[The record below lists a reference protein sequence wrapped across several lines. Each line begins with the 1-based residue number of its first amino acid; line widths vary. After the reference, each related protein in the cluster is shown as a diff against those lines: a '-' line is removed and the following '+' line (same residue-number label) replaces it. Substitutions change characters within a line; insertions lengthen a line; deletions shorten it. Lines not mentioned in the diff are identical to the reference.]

1 MSLLLENNGGQMAKI
16 LSLRLNYKDKFLDYA
31 KEGKEIKK
39 SFTVGSNKFMQ
50 WQILDPKFPDKHVL
64 VKKKG
69 GEYVLNI
76 LPGAKLSVEM
86 GGNSV
91 DANYLK
97 QNNLLSLNELTLKE
111 DMKGTVSLAPD
122 WEVEFEYRTPWVVV
136 LTPEEKAIVAQY
148 ARRARPDAVARFNR
162 TVILLVLALTI
173 VFSIIFELFLKPE
186 YKTQADTISELLQSM
201 EQKAQ
206 KVEVSKLDAPT
217 TGYDVPPP
225 VEEVTGDDAAPTTG
239 AVSSGAARPSGPSGL
254 GAAMGG
260 FDPNAVS
267 AAPTISIV
275 TVATGFAVN
284 RPGGGRP
291 GSGSGTGGSGAG
303 GGAGSA
309 GTVFDPTA
317 LPVSGDVGS
326 VATQGPRT
334 SGSLTRPEGAV
345 GTHVTGDASK
355 LAPSGKAWG
364 DIVAQQRIE
373 AEYRQMGL
381 STVTEA
387 SIGTLDE
394 AGKAKYASLKDQ
406 VESRKGQIET
416 VYREMQIRQSVSFT
430 ITIFVGADGSVRE
443 SKVVPNGQYP
453 EAFVAKVKQVVD
465 SWRFNVREA
474 MPYQFRMRAG

>member
-1 MSLLLENNGGQMAKI
+1 MAKI

-39 SFTVGSNKFMQ
+39 AFIIGSNKFMQ

-69 GEYVLNI
+69 GEYVLNM
-76 LPGAKLSVEM
+76 LPGAKLSVEK

-91 DANYLK
+91 DADYLK
-97 QNNLLSLNELTLKE
+97 QNNLLSQNELTLKE
-111 DMKGTVSLAPD
+111 DMKGTVSLAPE
-122 WEVEFEYRTPWVVV
+122 WEVEFEYRTPWVAV

-148 ARRARPDAVARFNR
+148 ARRATPDAVARFNQR
-162 TVILLVLALTI
+162 FILIVLLLTVVFAI
-173 VFSIIFELFLKPE
+173 VFELFLKPE
-186 YKTQADTISELLQSM
+186 YKTQADTISELMQTI
-201 EQKAQ
+201 EHKAQ
-206 KVEVSKLDAPT
+206 KVDVSKLDAPT

-225 VEEVTGDDAAPTTG
+225 VTEVTGDETGSTTG
-239 AVSSGAARPSGPSGL
+239 AVSSGTGRPSGPSGL

-260 FDPNAVS
+260 FNPNAVS

-275 TVATGFAVN
+275 TVATGFSVN
-284 RPGGGRP
+284 RPGGGRGGSGGSGGG
-291 GSGSGTGGSGAG
+291 GSGS

-364 DIVAQQRIE
+364 DIVAQQKIE

-381 STVTEA
+381 TTVTEA
-387 SIGTLDE
+387 SIGSMDE

-406 VESRKGQIET
+406 IDSRKGQIET

-430 ITIFVGADGSVRE
+430 ITIFVGANGAVRE

-465 SWRFNVREA
+465 SWTFNVREA
-474 MPYQFRMRAG
+474 MSYQFRMRAG